1 MILGTYANLGA
12 IDEQQSGADVPV
24 DHLPI
29 DRLPIDRLSDIHVDE
44 PADENTF
51 MTPAKFEDNVRVE
64 IGPKKPFDT
73 IYDVPVKSKGLKRK
87 ILKPSLIL
95 PKQSE
100 SFQDDI
106 REINLNEKR
115 KNEMSGPK
123 LDNFKPIVQKMVEK
137 MHLDANTYVKTDE
150 KLQDPKVMP
159 NQLIEPTA
167 PKKGLESAI
176 NNEAIKKEDQEIEI
190 EKNENQQKDDERT
203 KEILAQVQ
211 SALDKQNE
219 KNQKLV
225 LDKINEISEKVN
237 HLEMKNNDQQKI
249 QQENNLNGK
258 IVSNTNTQPQEE
270 TVEKTVE
277 MTNTKPTSY
286 SNDPLRKI
294 VLPPNP
300 VVKLLG
306 ERISSSAP
314 IQTNL
319 SESNPNGAD
328 SREEI
333 TNGAD
338 LKREKP
344 NEPTIDTIKSQQKVN
359 ENIVG
364 RDLLSNSDD
373 FQTVKSSSDRT
384 ET

>member
-24 DHLPI
+24 DHLRI
-29 DRLPIDRLSDIHVDE
+29 DRLPIDRLPDIHVDE
-44 PADENTF
+44 PANENTF
-51 MTPAKFEDNVRVE
+51 MTPAKFEDNVKVE

-73 IYDVPVKSKGLKRK
+73 IYDAPVKSKGLKRK

-95 PKQSE
+95 PIQSE
-100 SFQDDI
+100 NVQDDI
-106 REINLNEKR
+106 HEINLNEKR
-115 KNEMSGPK
+115 KDEMSGPK
-123 LDNFKPIVQKMVEK
+123 PDNFKPIVQKMVEK
-137 MHLDANTYVKTDE
+137 MHLDANTNVKADE

-159 NQLIEPTA
+159 NQLIEPTTL
-167 PKKGLESAI
+167 KKGLESAI

-249 QQENNLNGK
+249 QLENNLNGK
-258 IVSNTNTQPQEE
+258 IVSNTQPQEE

-277 MTNTKPTSY
+277 MTNTKPTTY

-294 VLPPNP
+294 VMPPIS
-300 VVKLLG
+300 VVKLLA
-306 ERISSSAP
+306 ERSSSSAP
-314 IQTNL
+314 SQTNL
-319 SESNPNGAD
+319 SESKPNGAD
-328 SREEI
+328 SKKEI
-333 TNGAD
+333 INGAD

-344 NEPTIDTIKSQQKVN
+344 NEPTIETVKSQPKMN

-373 FQTVKSSSDRT
+373 FQTIKSSNDRT